1 MLTRYSCA
9 IAGALSLFASSALAA
24 PTLVFV
30 STRGTDATGCGTI
43 SAPCRSLQVAQDA
56 VATGG
61 YINILDPGEYAAVSL
76 TKSVNIVNESRGAA
90 LVRANA
96 PFASAIG
103 VNVNPLAIVRLRGL
117 TIEGN
122 GPNTWGVIFNLGK
135 RLELADSVI
144 RNATGDG
151 VFMNNRNNPTFVFSN
166 TTIANNGGFGVH
178 AAVSGG
184 YATDLRLTDNFLGGM
199 QLSGASETSFN
210 AVVIE
215 NSSATNAPGGSADGR
230 AGFAAQGAVLV
241 LRGATLRGFP
251 FGVIANSAIIRLSR
265 STLTGNAV
273 AAKTPG
279 APMIESSG
287 DNVIRGNTDDAL
299 GAFTAAPLH

>member
-9 IAGALSLFASSALAA
+9 IAGALGLFASSALAA
-24 PTLVFV
+24 PILIFV
-30 STRGTDATGCGTI
+30 STRGTDTTGCGTI

-61 YINILDPGEYAAVSL
+61 YISILDPGDYAPVAF
-76 TKSVNIVNESRGAA
+76 TKSVNVVNESRGAA
-90 LVRANA
+90 VVRANA
-96 PFASAIG
+96 PYTSAIG
-103 VNVNPLAIVRLRGL
+103 VIANALAIVRLRGL
-117 TIEGN
+117 TIEGS
-122 GPNTWGVIFNLGK
+122 GPNTWGLTLNSGK
-135 RLELADSVI
+135 RLELADSVV
-144 RNATGDG
+144 RNAGNDG
-151 VFMNNRNNPTFVFSN
+151 VFMNNRNNPTFVFSS

-184 YATDLRLTDNFLGGM
+184 YASDLRLVDNSLGAMWLGG
-199 QLSGASETSFN
+199 ASYTSFN